1 MLYSAK
7 AFLITA
13 VIFLIDHMDA
23 FRLPPSNL
31 IPSQVRR
38 PQQEARN
45 RNHPSQQDPL
55 PKSTVQ
61 CLLVPSRVITSRNQ
75 AYSKL
80 QATSSGSLPGN
91 ATEVSSVAGAAI
103 KVTAMPAA
111 SNKTARHRRKRG
123 RRKGQP
129 NENPTN
135 ATTSSID
142 QNGNATKLTPARIA
156 ARKRRTFPTAGNL
169 PDIHWRAVTL
179 ENLRQHPLFEPLPL
193 PQSIEK
199 LDCLEDVRNFR
210 QESWQWDALHNG
222 RCTTSQAVAALGFLD
237 PAAGGALGVPWSW
250 RKGSIGAFY
259 RLRADALGTIEE
271 MNKVLCETEE
281 GGEVMRDSPERQ
293 SSSSSSSASSLW
305 EDPAD
310 GSPFAAKYL
319 VETSAEEARDRKI
332 LARRYAT
339 SGHLAKSI
347 RMMWG
352 NTQESTAL
360 LTALNYFSQ
369 DEPDIRIREV
379 GMCGAGLD
387 VNTTDVRSSLLV
399 GATPDALLVHPDGRI
414 EALEVKNHCP
424 FATTN
429 WKTQLKQKSKGG
441 GNKTF
446 HVRDY
451 PFDVEKAGVFSHY
464 IPQLMMEML
473 CVGPECR
480 SAVMVRQTAT
490 QGALILRM
498 HRDDEWIEEMLYW
511 LHRFQHDYVE
521 KDVPPP
527 VDIFWSAEKEDSDR
541 YKKFIKRTLKIRDAV
556 EVVSHIPSDMI
567 QRIEEDAPFFLD

>member
-1 MLYSAK
+1 MLHSTK
-7 AFLITA
+7 AFFITVA
-13 VIFLIDHMDA
+13 IILSDHMDA
-23 FRLPPSNL
+23 FRLLPTTL
-31 IPSQVRR
+31 IPSQVR
-38 PQQEARN
+38 QSQEARN
-45 RNHPSQQDPL
+45 RNHLSQQDPPL
-55 PKSTVQ
+55 KSTSQ
-61 CLLVPSRVITSRNQ
+61 CLLVPSRVIASRNQ
-75 AYSKL
+75 VYSRL
-80 QATSSGSLPGN
+80 QATPSGSLPGN
-91 ATEVSSVAGAAI
+91 TPDVSAVSGASL

-111 SNKTARHRRKRG
+111 NNKTARHRRKRG

-135 ATTSSID
+135 ATSTD
-142 QNGNATKLTPARIA
+142 QNGTVMQLTPARLA

-199 LDCLEDVRNFR
+199 VDCLEDVRNFR

-237 PAAGGALGVPWSW
+237 PASGGVLGVPWSW

-259 RLRADALGTIEE
+259 RLRAKALGTIEE
-271 MNKVLCETEE
+271 MNKVLCESEE
-281 GGEVMRDSPERQ
+281 GGEVTRDSPERQ
-293 SSSSSSSASSLW
+293 SSSSSLASSLW

-310 GSPFAAKYL
+310 GCPFAAKYL
-319 VETSAEEARDRKI
+319 AETTEEEALDRKT
-332 LARRYAT
+332 LARRYAA

-387 VNTTDVRSSLLV
+387 VNTTDARSSLLV

-424 FATTN
+424 FANTN
-429 WKTQLKQKSKGG
+429 WKTQLKQKSRGG

-527 VDIFWSAEKEDSDR
+527 VDIFWSGEKEDSDR
-541 YKKFIKRTLKIRDAV
+541 YKRFIKRTLKIRDAV

-567 QRIEEDAPFFLD
+567 QRIDEDAPFFLD

>member
-1 MLYSAK
+1 MLHSTK
-7 AFLITA
+7 AFLITV

-23 FRLPPSNL
+23 FRLTPITL
-31 IPSQVRR
+31 IPSQVRQPSR
-38 PQQEARN
+38 QE
-45 RNHPSQQDPL
+45 PFL
-55 PKSTVQ
+55 KSAVQ

-75 AYSKL
+75 AHSKL
-80 QATSSGSLPGN
+80 QATSSSSLPGN
-91 ATEVSSVAGAAI
+91 ATEVSAVSDASI

-111 SNKTARHRRKRG
+111 NNKTARHRRKRG

-129 NENPTN
+129 NVNPTN
-135 ATTSSID
+135 ATSID
-142 QNGNATKLTPARIA
+142 QNSTQLTPARLA

-193 PQSIEK
+193 PQSIEN
-199 LDCLEDVRNFR
+199 LECLEDVRNFR

-259 RLRADALGTIEE
+259 RLRAKALGTIEE
-271 MNKVLCETEE
+271 MNKVLCEHEE
-281 GGEVMRDSPERQ
+281 SGEVTRDSPERQ
-293 SSSSSSSASSLW
+293 SSSSSLASSLW

-310 GSPFAAKYL
+310 SSPFAAKYL
-319 VETSAEEARDRKI
+319 AETTEDEARDRKT
-332 LARRYAT
+332 LARRYAA
-339 SGHLAKSI
+339 SGHLAKGI

-369 DEPDIRIREV
+369 DEPGIRIREV

-387 VNTTDVRSSLLV
+387 VNQTDARSSLLV

-429 WKTQLKQKSKGG
+429 WKTQLKQKSRGG

-527 VDIFWSAEKEDSDR
+527 VDIFWSGEKEDSDR
-541 YKKFIKRTLKIRDAV
+541 YKRFIKRTLKIRDAV

>member
-1 MLYSAK
+1 MLCSTK
-7 AFLITA
+7 AFLITV
-13 VIFLIDHMDA
+13 VIFLIDYMDA
-23 FRLPPSNL
+23 FRLPPTSL
-31 IPSQVRR
+31 IPSQVR
-38 PQQEARN
+38 QSQKG
-45 RNHPSQQDPL
+45 RNHQNREEL
-55 PKSTVQ
+55 LLESTAQ
-61 CLLVPSRVITSRNQ
+61 CLLVPSKVITSRNQ
-75 AYSKL
+75 VYSKL
-80 QATSSGSLPGN
+80 QATSSGSLLGN
-91 ATEVSSVAGAAI
+91 TTQVSAVAGSSL
-103 KVTAMPAA
+103 KVTKMPAA
-111 SNKTARHRRKRG
+111 NNKTARHRRKRG
-123 RRKGQP
+123 RRKGRQ
-129 NENPTN
+129 NQDPTN
-135 ATTSSID
+135 ITSID
-142 QNGNATKLTPARIA
+142 QNVTQLTPARIA
-156 ARKRRTFPTAGNL
+156 ARKRRNFPLAGNF

-199 LDCLEDVRNFR
+199 LDCLEDVRMFR

-250 RKGSIGAFY
+250 RKGSISAFY
-259 RLRADALGTIEE
+259 RLRVKALRTLRE
-271 MNKVLCETEE
+271 MNKELCESEE
-281 GGEVMRDSPERQ
+281 SDQVTRNSPERQ
-293 SSSSSSSASSLW
+293 SSSSSAASMW
-305 EDPAD
+305 EDTAD
-310 GSPFAAKYL
+310 ESRFAAKYRA
-319 VETSAEEARDRKI
+319 ETTEEEASQLKEV
-332 LARRYAT
+332 ARRYAA

-352 NTQESTAL
+352 NTQEATAL

-387 VNTTDVRSSLLV
+387 VNQTDARSSLLV
-399 GATPDALLVHPDGRI
+399 GATPDALLVHSDGRI

-429 WKTQLKQKSKGG
+429 WKTQLKQKSRGG

-527 VDIFWSAEKEDSDR
+527 VDVFWSGKKEDSDR
-541 YKKFIKRTLKIRDAV
+541 YRRFIKRTLKIRDAV

-567 QRIEEDAPFFLD
+567 QRIAEDAPFFLD